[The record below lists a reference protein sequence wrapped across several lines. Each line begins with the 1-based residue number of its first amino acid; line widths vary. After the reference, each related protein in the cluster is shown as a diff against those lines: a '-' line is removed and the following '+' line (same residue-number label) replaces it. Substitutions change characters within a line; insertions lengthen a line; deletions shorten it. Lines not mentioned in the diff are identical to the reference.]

1 MRDYKC
7 RGRRKDNGEWVYGY
21 YFTTPLTDEGSGAPP
36 EAGWFFLTGETRH
49 CIAQDGAVFV
59 VDPSTVGQFTGLRDK
74 NGAEVY
80 EGDIVRG
87 IAIRREGGFEYLG
100 KVVWYG
106 LNTVVGWHVEN
117 AKGCGWELRQLQTR
131 ISLDHITG
139 EVIGNVFEH
148 PNLLKEVS

>member
-21 YFTTPLTDEGSGAPP
+21 YFTTPLTDEDSGAPP

-80 EGDIVRG
+80 EGDIVKGYRHP
-87 IAIRREGGFEYLG
+87 ARRWL
-100 KVVWYG
+100 
-106 LNTVVGWHVEN
+106 
-117 AKGCGWELRQLQTR
+117 
-131 ISLDHITG
+131 
-139 EVIGNVFEH
+139 
-148 PNLLKEVS
+148 